1 MMRGLPGVVIMGMVV
16 TTVNNTV
23 SNLGNRVTRRRFSL
37 PFSPPC
43 SPYGGATLSCV
54 GGGNYGGDAAI
65 HSA

>member
-1 MMRGLPGVVIMGMVV
+1 MGGLPGVVIMVMMV

-23 SNLGNRVTRRRFSL
+23 SNPGNRVIRRRFSL

-43 SPYGGATLSCV
+43 SRYGGATLSCV
-54 GGGNYGGDAAI
+54 GGGDYGGDAAF